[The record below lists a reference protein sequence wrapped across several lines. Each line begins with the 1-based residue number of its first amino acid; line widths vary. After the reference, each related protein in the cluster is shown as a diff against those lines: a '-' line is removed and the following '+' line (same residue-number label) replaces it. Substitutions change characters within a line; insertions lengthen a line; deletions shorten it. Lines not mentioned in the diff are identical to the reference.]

1 MKYEFPVLF
10 FLSLFGLLVLGSG
23 CDRNKPVTS
32 ESAGAQEAVVQPV
45 AVSKPVPAMPSS
57 ISINVERA
65 FGAPSIAVQLSLPAT
80 WMEGNH
86 DDVARLLP
94 KTQPDE
100 FFQTILE
107 VREGNTSCQGTCDS
121 KQIRAN
127 IAGSY
132 ASYKKRLETPNLNTG
147 DPQKDAYRAELH
159 VLEDTASEGNIYKRV
174 FAAKVTCPGKGA
186 VPCVPRLA
194 ARCFYYQEGADY
206 HLIAT
211 GSGPVVAENTAWPE
225 LMALCKGLTFPP
237 AEKKD

>member
-1 MKYEFPVLF
+1 MAYRFQVLSF
-10 FLSLFGLLVLGSG
+10 FSLFGLLVLGSG
-23 CDRNKPVTS
+23 CDRNNPVTS

-45 AVSKPVPAMPSS
+45 AASKPAPATPSS

-121 KQIRAN
+121 KQVRAN

-159 VLEDTASEGNIYKRV
+159 VLEDILISSEFFSEESG
-174 FAAKVTCPGKGA
+174 VT
-186 VPCVPRLA
+186 
-194 ARCFYYQEGADY
+194 
-206 HLIAT
+206 I
-211 GSGPVVAENTAWPE
+211 
-225 LMALCKGLTFPP
+225 
-237 AEKKD
+237 